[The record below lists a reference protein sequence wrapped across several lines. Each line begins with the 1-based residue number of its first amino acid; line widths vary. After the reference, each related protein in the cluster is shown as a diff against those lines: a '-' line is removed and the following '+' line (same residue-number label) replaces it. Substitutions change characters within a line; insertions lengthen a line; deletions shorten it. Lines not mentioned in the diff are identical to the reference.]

1 MQKKKKKKFTRRPA
15 AGAGGASAVVVLFVG
30 HCFGTV
36 VVGAATFFW
45 PPNDS
50 WKIRAEERVLKKE
63 WKCKWT
69 GNGLTLHRGGQT
81 RSRLSRYV
89 NDAWGR
95 QCQQPWCCRPASRME
110 LQLNSCV
117 RVWCGWYSF
126 PVRWQK
132 KERKDALLILSR
144 TSRINKLSAYE
155 RYVYRYISALKAIN
169 I

>member
-1 MQKKKKKKFTRRPA
+1 MQKTEKKFTRRPA
-15 AGAGGASAVVVLFVG
+15 AGGASAVVVLFVG

-50 WKIRAEERVLKKE
+50 WKIRAEERVKKKKE

-95 QCQQPWCCRPASRME
+95 QCQQPVMLPARVSDGTTTKLLRTCVMRMIRFSRAVAE
-110 LQLNSCV
+110 
-117 RVWCGWYSF
+117 
-126 PVRWQK
+126 

-144 TSRINKLSAYE
+144 PSRINKLSAYE
-155 RYVYRYISALKAIN
+155 RYVYRYI
-169 I
+169 

>member
-1 MQKKKKKKFTRRPA
+1 
-15 AGAGGASAVVVLFVG
+15 
-30 HCFGTV
+30 
-36 VVGAATFFW
+36 VGAATFFW

-50 WKIRAEERVLKKE
+50 WKIRAEKELKKKE

-69 GNGLTLHRGGQT
+69 GKWLTLHRGGQT

-117 RVWCGWYSF
+117 RVWCGWYGF

-132 KERKDALLILSR
+132 RKEKMHFLFYPERQGS
-144 TSRINKLSAYE
+144 INFPLMNGMYTD
-155 RYVYRYISALKAIN
+155 I
-169 I
+169 